1 MFSKIIKYI
10 RNVTMSKKYE
20 MRVIHTYNEAF
31 EVGSEYI
38 ANIENRSD
46 TPRLSNGTNSNY
58 PSQLYDEKW
67 EITLE
72 SLCNTL
78 RYVLDFLH
86 HQCYMLCINDNN
98 VLLCKLDAQ
107 STAPVFK
114 DILLN
119 HTNVLDNKTMNTYQ
133 KKQ

>member
-58 PSQLYDEKW
+58 PSQLYDENGKLLW
-67 EITLE
+67 
-72 SLCNTL
+72 NH
-78 RYVLDFLH
+78 YVIH
-86 HQCYMLCINDNN
+86 
-98 VLLCKLDAQ
+98 
-107 STAPVFK
+107 
-114 DILLN
+114 
-119 HTNVLDNKTMNTYQ
+119 
-133 KKQ
+133 